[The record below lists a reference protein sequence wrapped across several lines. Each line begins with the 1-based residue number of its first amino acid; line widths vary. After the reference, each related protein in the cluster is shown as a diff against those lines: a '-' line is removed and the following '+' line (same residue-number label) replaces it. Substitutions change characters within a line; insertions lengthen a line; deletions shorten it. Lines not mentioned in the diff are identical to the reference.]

1 MARPSP
7 GAERVVAVLEYLA
20 AHPDD
25 RFSLSELARGCRLNK
40 ATAHALLT
48 ELTARGVLLR
58 HPEEKRYSLGPR
70 LIPVGRAAQ
79 RGYRVD
85 DFASGVVRRLSAAT
99 GTRVVAVGFDAAHD
113 YVTTL
118 EESDDLPRASQA
130 LPRRWPLVPPVGV
143 VFFAWADEPSVEAWL
158 ARCPAGGSVH
168 HALAGL
174 EAARRDLVSI
184 GAGVPA
190 WWRLSGLLAGG
201 AGQVDDANGLV
212 ASVRATLAEL
222 ARQPALVTEIDPDAV
237 YQPAYVAAPVFDHEG
252 QVVLALVAGCHSART
267 LRGTELDA
275 LASAVRGAAEE
286 LTAAVYGRKP
296 QDRP

>member
-1 MARPSP
+1 M
-7 GAERVVAVLEYLA
+7 LEFLA

-70 LIPVGRAAQ
+70 LVPVGRAAQ
-79 RGYRVD
+79 RGYRVG
-85 DFASGVVRRLSAAT
+85 DFATGIVRRLAAAT
-99 GTRVVAVGFDAAHD
+99 GTRVVAVAFDPAHD
-113 YVTTL
+113 YATTI
-118 EESDDLPRASQA
+118 EESNELPAPSGRQPPLS

-168 HALAGL
+168 EALAGL
-174 EAARRDLVSI
+174 DATRRDRVTI

-190 WWRLSGLLAGG
+190 WWRLATLLAGEADG
-201 AGQVDDANGLV
+201 TTDPAA
-212 ASVRATLAEL
+212 VRATLAEL
-222 ARQPALVTEIDPDAV
+222 ARQPALVTEIDPGAE

-252 QVVLALVAGCHSART
+252 QVVLALVAGCPPARA
-267 LRGTELDA
+267 LRGTELDD
-275 LASAVRGAAEE
+275 LAGAVRSAAEE

-296 QDRP
+296 

>member
-1 MARPSP
+1 M
-7 GAERVVAVLEYLA
+7 LEYLA

-79 RGYRVD
+79 RGYRVG
-85 DFASGVVRRLSAAT
+85 DFAGGVVRRLAAAT
-99 GTRVVAVGFDAAHD
+99 GTRVLAVGFDAAHD
-113 YVTTL
+113 YVTTVA
-118 EESDDLPRASQA
+118 ESEDPQRASQA

-174 EAARRDLVSI
+174 EAARRDMVSI

-190 WWRLSGLLAGG
+190 WWRLASLLADER
-201 AGQVDDANGLV
+201 ATSADASDLV
-212 ASVRATLAEL
+212 TSVRATLAEL
-222 ARQPALVTEIDPDAV
+222 ARQPALVTEIDPDAL

-252 QVVLALVAGCHSART
+252 KVVVALVAGCHAARS
-267 LRGTELDA
+267 LRGTDLGA
-275 LASAVRGAAEE
+275 LAGAVRGAAEE

-296 QDRP
+296 